1 MVTRKRQ
8 MPHTCCK
15 KRIFF
20 AVDPSL
26 LIEPLLGLAKAAMR
40 IGWPIEFQY
49 RKRLFPLIGAR

>member
-1 MVTRKRQ
+1 

-20 AVDPSL
+20 AVDRSL